1 MSPQAGWI
9 RAVREALGMTAADL
23 RARLHVSRQAVYAL
37 EAGRGGGNG
46 AEALG
51 CHLLYALIPN
61 STLQTTV
68 ETEAGRLVDAWASR
82 TAQSMQLGS
91 RHCGVCGYCA
101 RAMRR
106 WSDSNATVMRS
117 TSPGGKP
124 RAWASWRQPRVAAS
138 TSRTIERACDGDN
151 RKS

>member
-1 MSPQAGWI
+1 
-9 RAVREALGMTAADL
+9 MTAAGL
-23 RARLHVSRQAVYAL
+23 RARLHVSRQAGYAL

-82 TAQSMQLGS
+82 TAQSMQLDPGTAA
-91 RHCGVCGYCA
+91 CV
-101 RAMRR
+101 
-106 WSDSNATVMRS
+106 ATAVS
-117 TSPGGKP
+117 YTHLTLP
-124 RAWASWRQPRVAAS
+124 
-138 TSRTIERACDGDN
+138 TN
-151 RKS
+151 REV

>member
-1 MSPQAGWI
+1 
-9 RAVREALGMTAADL
+9 MTAADL

-61 STLQTTV
+61 STLQTAV
-68 ETEAGRLVDAWASR
+68 ETEDGRRAPGGRVGIADRAVDAAR
-82 TAQSMQLGS
+82 S

>member
-1 MSPQAGWI
+1 
-9 RAVREALGMTAADL
+9 MTAADL

-51 CHLLYALIPN
+51 CHLLYALISN
-61 STLQTTV
+61 STLQTTGDGGRAPGGRV
-68 ETEAGRLVDAWASR
+68 GIAGRAVDAAR
-82 TAQSMQLGS
+82 S

-117 TSPGGKP
+117 TSPGSKP
-124 RAWASWRQPRVAAS
+124 RAWASWRQPRVAVS
-138 TSRTIERACDGDN
+138 TSRTIERARDRDN